1 LRLSVIRLEECPPP
15 GERVSP
21 ASPPRGR
28 ISHATS
34 VALAASLAALLWA
47 CSPAPSKRSDAE
59 VVVAEADGAP
69 IVLRDVKNEIL
80 SMRGYTPSLEARSPD
95 RGEVSEAVRRTIE
108 RTIVLREGERRGV
121 TLPAGALEEE
131 VMRFR
136 ADFPPGGLEKALLQ
150 VGMETDA
157 WREQLRRSL
166 LYRRSADAIAAAG
179 ASVTPQEVE
188 AAFRKERDPGTVP
201 ERIRV
206 RQYLFDSAVPAA
218 VAREKLLAGG
228 PAGGDPASEG
238 VDLGFFRREE
248 LPPEL
253 PAELFGL
260 PEGGVSEPVP
270 GDGVVSL
277 FRITQREAART
288 RTLRSEETRIREAI
302 LAPRREEAFR
312 RWLAQATAGAKVKV
326 NADLLRKLVEEKR

>member
-1 LRLSVIRLEECPPP
+1 MTTGTLKRTDAAGFALV
-15 GERVSP
+15 
-21 ASPPRGR
+21 A
-28 ISHATS
+28 
-34 VALAASLAALLWA
+34 ALAAVLWA

-59 VVVAEADGAP
+59 IEVAEADGAP

-80 SMRGYTPSLEARSPD
+80 SMRGYTPSLEARSPG
-95 RGEVSEAVRRTIE
+95 RGEVSEAVRLLIE
-108 RTIVLREGERRGV
+108 RTVVLREGERRGV
-121 TLPAGALEEE
+121 TLPARALEEE

-150 VGMETDA
+150 AGVEPDT

-166 LYRRSADAIAAAG
+166 LYRRSADAIAASG

-188 AAFRKERDPGTVP
+188 AAFRRERHPADVP

-206 RQYLFDSAVPAA
+206 RQYLFDSVGRAA
-218 VAREKLLAGG
+218 VAREKLQAGEH
-228 PAGGDPASEG
+228 AGGDGGDLSAEG
-238 VDLGFFRREE
+238 VDLGFFGREE

-253 PAELFGL
+253 PAGLFGL
-260 PEGGVSEPVP
+260 PEGGVSEPVS

-277 FRITQREAART
+277 FQVTRREAARAQ
-288 RTLRSEETRIREAI
+288 TLRSEEARIRESI

-326 NADLLRKLVEEKR
+326 HAELLQKLVEEKR

>member
-1 LRLSVIRLEECPPP
+1 MAV
-15 GERVSP
+15 
-21 ASPPRGR
+21 
-28 ISHATS
+28 
-34 VALAASLAALLWA
+34 SLAVLLWA
-47 CSPAPSKRSDAE
+47 CSPAPSGRTDAE
-59 VVVAEADGAP
+59 VVVAEVDGAP
-69 IVLRDVKNEIL
+69 IVLGDVKNEIL
-80 SMRGYTPSLEARSPD
+80 SMRGYKPSLEARSPG
-95 RGEVSEAVRRTIE
+95 RGEVSEAVRRMIE

-150 VGMETDA
+150 VGVETDA
-157 WREQLRRSL
+157 WREQLQRSL

-188 AAFRKERDPGTVP
+188 AAFRKEKLPGTSP

-206 RQYLFDSAVPAA
+206 RQYLFDSAEGAA
-218 VAREKLLAGG
+218 AAREKMAAGG
-228 PAGGDPASEG
+228 PAGEDPGSGG
-238 VDLGFFRREE
+238 VDLGFFLREE

-253 PAELFGL
+253 PAELFDL
-260 PEGGVSEPVP
+260 PEGEVSEPVP

-277 FRITQREAART
+277 FRIMRREAART
-288 RTLRSEETRIREAI
+288 RTLRSEEARIREAI
-302 LAPRREEAFR
+302 LVPRREEAFR

-326 NADLLRKLVEEKR
+326 NAELLRKLVEEKR